1 MVQGSWVANP
11 NTVALHATPSVL
23 GTTTHLLVLEQ
34 AVCAGHSIFFQ
45 STPRTPTTHAT
56 HSVPMGGAAACR
68 LPVAA
73 SAVASSGGGC
83 GPSEREDRSDL
94 QSDRSSAQRRWGR
107 AGRTNNIPPLLAPL
121 RPWLSL
127 LPTGT
132 VRLSCPCEKAETAII
147 RAQSRTEKRK
157 LPTEKTQCVSVMAT

>member
-1 MVQGSWVANP
+1 M
-11 NTVALHATPSVL
+11 
-23 GTTTHLLVLEQ
+23 
-34 AVCAGHSIFFQ
+34 VCAGVGVFLNK
-45 STPRTPTTHAT
+45 TPRTPTTHAT

-73 SAVASSGGGC
+73 SAVASSGGEPVPWGTK
-83 GPSEREDRSDL
+83 DRSDL

-127 LPTGT
+127 LPTGS
-132 VRLSCPCEKAETAII
+132 VRLSCPCEKALTAII
-147 RAQSRTEKRK
+147 RAQSETEKRK
-157 LPTEKTQCVSVMAT
+157 LPTEKMQCVSVMATQANFGVSQNKAAMQHSNCIDCTM